1 MGGTD
6 TGPVGKITITSDDYK
21 TELGYYELINKNG
34 GNKYSASEA
43 EKYDV
48 SGADQGKRFLKFAQP
63 FASSEDKE
71 YARNLQDE
79 AKFRMY
85 HPFIEH
91 IYGFYHAVDE
101 KGTQWVVLEA
111 EYVSEMTLHDFFA
124 QPRTDDE
131 KFCCMMQLAEAVH
144 YYVEYRQRNPY
155 VHRDLKPKNI
165 MIESE
170 NEKFFRCV
178 IVDFDSAHIPIE
190 DDPGETRHI
199 GCLFYSPGYTPIEIP
214 DSKQRTLSDIYSLG
228 RIFCY
233 ILNGTEYFTGN
244 EHKAQENALRLFIS
258 NRQQITDV
266 ENPCWFG
273 LQTERL
279 AQVYQDEKYKE
290 LVAIIDKMTAAQDK
304 RYKNIGGSASTNGG
318 VLYDLKQFFQTY
330 YGEGYGSFLSRVFVE
345 TEEAAFLMEKDTGC
359 PYTISLY
366 LEDGEPLSQVKLK
379 NYDVGE
385 IYGEKKTIL
394 TLYRIG
400 ETIYYIPYD
409 SQISWEKD
417 TGFELTEDSGLSY
430 MGTKITFQKQS
441 YS

>member
-21 TELGYYELINKNG
+21 TRLGYYKLIKKIG
-34 GNKYSASEA
+34 KNKYSASVA

-63 FASSEDKE
+63 SDTA
-71 YARNLQDE
+71 YAQNLQDE
-79 AKFRMY
+79 AGFRMY

-91 IYGFYHAVDE
+91 IYGFHHAVDE
-101 KGTQWVVLEA
+101 TGTQWVVLEA
-111 EYVSEMTLHDFFA
+111 EHVSETTLHDFFA
-124 QPRTDDE
+124 QQRTDDE
-131 KFCCMMQLAEAVH
+131 KFCCMMQLVEAVH

-165 MIESE
+165 MIESK
-170 NEKFFRCV
+170 NGKFFRCV
-178 IVDFDSAHIPIE
+178 IVDFDSAHIPIG
-190 DDPGETRHI
+190 DDPEETRHI
-199 GCLFYSPGYTPIEIP
+199 IDCLFYSPGYTPIEIP
-214 DSKQRTLSDIYSLG
+214 DQKQRTLSDIYSLG

-233 ILNGTEYFTGN
+233 ILKGTEYFTEA
-244 EHKAQENALRLFIS
+244 EHDEQEKALWLLICNSKQSTA
-258 NRQQITDV
+258 V

-273 LQTERL
+273 LQSEQL
-279 AQVYQDEKYKE
+279 GEKYKNE
-290 LVAIIDKMTAAQDK
+290 TYKGLLSIIDKMTATQDK

-318 VLYDLKQFFQTY
+318 VLYDLKQFFRSY
-330 YGEGYGSFLSRVFVE
+330 YGEKYDDFLSKVFVE
-345 TEEAAFLMEKDTGC
+345 TEEAAFLMEKDMGC
-359 PYTISLY
+359 PYTIFPY
-366 LEDGEPLSQVKLK
+366 LENGEPLSQVKLK

-385 IYGEKKTIL
+385 IYDEKKTIL

-400 ETIYYIPYD
+400 ETIYYVPYD

-430 MGTKITFQKQS
+430 GETKITFQKQS

>member
-6 TGPVGKITITSDDYK
+6 TGPVEKITITSDDYK
-21 TELGYYELINKNG
+21 TRLGYYKLIKKIG
-34 GNKYSASEA
+34 KNKYSASVA

-63 FASSEDKE
+63 SDTA
-71 YARNLQDE
+71 YAQNLQDE
-79 AKFRMY
+79 AGFRMY

-91 IYGFYHAVDE
+91 IYGFHHAVDE
-101 KGTQWVVLEA
+101 TGTQWVVLEA
-111 EYVSEMTLHDFFA
+111 EHVSETTLHDFFA
-124 QPRTDDE
+124 QQRTDDE
-131 KFCCMMQLAEAVH
+131 KFCCMMQLVEAVH

-165 MIESE
+165 MIESK
-170 NEKFFRCV
+170 NKKFFRCV

-190 DDPGETRHI
+190 DDPGETKHI
-199 GCLFYSPGYTPIEIP
+199 GCLFYSLGYTPIEIP
-214 DSKQRTLSDIYSLG
+214 DQTQRTLSDIYSLG

-233 ILNGTEYFTGN
+233 ILKGTEYFTEAEHN
-244 EHKAQENALRLFIS
+244 EQDKALWLLRS
-258 NRQQITDV
+258 GQQITD
-266 ENPCWFG
+266 EEETDWFG
-273 LQTERL
+273 LQSERL
-279 AQVYQDEKYKE
+279 CKKYKNEKYKG
-290 LVAIIDKMTAAQDK
+290 LLSIIDKMTATQDK

-318 VLYDLKQFFQTY
+318 VLYDLKQFFRSY
-330 YGEGYGSFLSRVFVE
+330 YGEKYDDFLSKVFVE
-345 TEEAAFLMEKDTGC
+345 TEEAAFLMEKDMGC
-359 PYTISLY
+359 PYTIFPY
-366 LEDGEPLSQVKLK
+366 LENGEPLSQVKLK

-385 IYGEKKTIL
+385 IYDEKKTIL

-400 ETIYYIPYD
+400 ETIYYVPYD

-430 MGTKITFQKQS
+430 GETKITFQKQS

>member
-21 TELGYYELINKNG
+21 TKLGYYELIKEIG
-34 GNKYSASEA
+34 KNKYSASVA

-63 FASSEDKE
+63 SDTA
-71 YARNLQDE
+71 YAQNLQEE
-79 AKFRMY
+79 AAFRMY

-91 IYGFYHAVDE
+91 IYVFHHAVDE
-101 KGTQWVVLEA
+101 EGTQWVVLEA
-111 EYVSEMTLHDFFA
+111 EYVSKTTLHDFFA

-131 KFCCMMQLAEAVH
+131 KFCCMMQLVEAVH

-165 MIESE
+165 MIESK
-170 NEKFFRCV
+170 NGKFFRCV
-178 IVDFDSAHIPIE
+178 IVDFDSAHIPIG
-190 DDPGETRHI
+190 DDPEETRHI
-199 GCLFYSPGYTPIEIP
+199 IDCLFYSPGYTPIEIP
-214 DSKQRTLSDIYSLG
+214 DQKQRTLSDIYSLG

-233 ILNGTEYFTGN
+233 ILKGTEYFTEA
-244 EHKAQENALRLFIS
+244 EHDEQEKALWLLICNSKQSTA
-258 NRQQITDV
+258 V

-273 LQTERL
+273 LQSEQL
-279 AQVYQDEKYKE
+279 GEKYKNE
-290 LVAIIDKMTAAQDK
+290 TYKGLLSIIDKMTATQDK

-318 VLYDLKQFFQTY
+318 VLYDLKQFFRSY
-330 YGEGYGSFLSRVFVE
+330 YGEKYDDFLSKVFVE
-345 TEEAAFLMEKDTGC
+345 TEEAAFLMEKDMGC
-359 PYTISLY
+359 PYTIFPY
-366 LEDGEPLSQVKLK
+366 LENGEPLSQVKLK

-385 IYGEKKTIL
+385 IYDEKKTIL

-400 ETIYYIPYD
+400 ETIYYVPYD

-430 MGTKITFQKQS
+430 GETKITFQKQS

>member
-6 TGPVGKITITSDDYK
+6 TGPVEKITITSDDYK
-21 TELGYYELINKNG
+21 TELGYYELIKENG
-34 GNKYSASEA
+34 RNKYYASVA
-43 EKYDV
+43 KKYDV
-48 SGADQGKRFLKFAQP
+48 SGVDQGKRFLKFAQP
-63 FASSEDKE
+63 FGSAEDKE

-79 AKFRMY
+79 AAFRMY

-91 IYGFYHAVDE
+91 IYGFHHAVDE
-101 KGTQWVVLEA
+101 KGTRWVVLEA
-111 EYVSEMTLHDFFA
+111 EHVSETTLHDFFA
-124 QPRTDDE
+124 QTRTDDE

-155 VHRDLKPKNI
+155 VHRDLKPENI
-165 MIESE
+165 MIESK
-170 NEKFFRCV
+170 NKKFFRCV

-214 DSKQRTLSDIYSLG
+214 DPNQRTLSDIYSLG

-233 ILNGTEYFTGN
+233 ILKGTEYFTGD
-244 EHKAQENALRLFIS
+244 EHRAQENALRLLC
-258 NRQQITDV
+258 RGQQITD
-266 ENPCWFG
+266 EEETDWFG
-273 LQTERL
+273 LQSEQL
-279 AQVYQDEKYKE
+279 GEEYKNEKYKG
-290 LVAIIDKMTAAQDK
+290 LLSIIDKMTATQDK

-318 VLYDLKQFFQTY
+318 VLYDLKKFFRSY
-330 YGEGYGSFLSRVFVE
+330 HGEGYGSFLSRIFVE
-345 TEEAAFLMEKDTGC
+345 TKEAAFLMEKDTGC

-366 LEDGEPLSQVKLK
+366 LENGEPLSQVKLK

-385 IYGEKKTIL
+385 IYDEKKTIL

-400 ETIYYIPYD
+400 ETIYYVPYD
-409 SQISWEKD
+409 SQISREKD